1 MAGIGT
7 SDITVKPTPPLKGV
21 LERATKEERDS
32 DSKTAS
38 VKVPLLRHASG
49 GKQYEFKVTGSATEW
64 TGDGEARWSAD
75 ITGLN
80 NDIGAGSE
88 GTTSD
93 YASAKKAMQEW
104 IESTIT
110 SSVDVSKHGGNSH
123 DQKTHGRRKSAG
135 EDLNLRTVDGPEGI
149 AMQMGRP
156 IARLAS
162 KHGVKKNWESVRAVG
177 AAKRAKTAAAYDA
190 MPVMDDSEE
199 TLKTWDLVASV
210 VEDQFTMLTKEL
222 GIKVVFTDTDP
233 YESYHDMLRK
243 VEQTGVLE
251 VLRTEATGGHPYW
264 PNEVN
269 DKFRAVHDAF
279 GHLATGRGFDRHG
292 EEAAFQAH
300 RSMFPEEAWPALATE
315 LRGQNQFLLHTGE
328 FGEQKIGFLPVE
340 LQKRLSL
347 LLSKAKRT
355 ADDDNAY
362 DKGGSHHVSC
372 GRHFAK
378 VSKHGTHDQKTH
390 GRRKTAT
397 GGGVKPKIRRI
408 TEAAGKRAKQLAAMA
423 RDGGFTFNPKR
434 SEMRSK
440 GVAVAVSKEN
450 ERKVRVEEFSE
461 DSIRQY
467 ARDHAELLA
476 QPRHHLGAWRE
487 IEKGVDYVYL
497 DVSVVMPSLE
507 SAADLGRANDQISIF
522 DLSTFTTHYRAP
534 DKEGNLKYI
543 PLNLTDATGYDRTAA
558 TDMATSV
565 GKADGNKGVMF
576 VPGEMLDESSLPK
589 IVERIMALKPIGKG
603 EKESRKNS

>member
-1 MAGIGT
+1 
-7 SDITVKPTPPLKGV
+7 
-21 LERATKEERDS
+21 
-32 DSKTAS
+32 
-38 VKVPLLRHASG
+38 
-49 GKQYEFKVTGSATEW
+49 
-64 TGDGEARWSAD
+64 
-75 ITGLN
+75 
-80 NDIGAGSE
+80 
-88 GTTSD
+88 
-93 YASAKKAMQEW
+93 
-104 IESTIT
+104 
-110 SSVDVSKHGGNSH
+110 
-123 DQKTHGRRKSAG
+123 
-135 EDLNLRTVDGPEGI
+135 
-149 AMQMGRP
+149 MQMGRP

-190 MPVMDDSEE
+190 MPAMDDSEE

-222 GIKVVFTDTDP
+222 GIKVVYTDTDP
-233 YESYHDMLRK
+233 YESYHDMLRE

-347 LLSKAKRT
+347 LLSKAKRA

-397 GGGVKPKIRRI
+397 GGGVRPKIRRI

-476 QPRHHLGAWRE
+476 KPRHHLGAWRE

-558 TDMATSV
+558 TDMATNV
-565 GKADGNKGVMF
+565 GKADGDKGVMF

-589 IVERIMALKPIGKG
+589 IVERIMALKPVGKG
-603 EKESRKNS
+603 EKESRKNP